1 MNGDKRLVTLAH
13 KTPLSERAYLKVCT
27 LQAVEMSLEHVHV
40 NDILNEEFL
49 RLAEEKNTVY
59 TLSEFAEKFNQE
71 LIHISSGD
79 TYIRV
84 IECNK

>member
-1 MNGDKRLVTLAH
+1 MDKDKQPVTLAH
-13 KTPLSERAYLKVCT
+13 KTPLSEKACLRVCT
-27 LQAVEMSLEHVHV
+27 LQAVEMDLEHVHI

-49 RLAEEKNTVY
+49 RLAEEKNTIY
-59 TLSEFAEKFNQE
+59 TLSEFAEKFNRE